1 MARNWAIFGS
11 TALLALGLAPS
22 TYAQSERSLA
32 ESALAR
38 QAEQIKPTAAEL
50 RWQQIPWE
58 VDPHEAIALAKKEKR
73 PLFVWIAGGRRRDG
87 VPIERC

>member
-11 TALLALGLAPS
+11 TALLTLRLTPNMHAQAERGLAE
-22 TYAQSERSLA
+22 A
-32 ESALAR
+32 ALAR

-58 VDPHEAIALAKKEKR
+58 VDPHEAIDLAKKEKR